1 MTNILFVI
9 GGIYRNLFKCS
20 YLRNKKLFLNFLFHF
35 WNFHQI
41 LKILKKKD
49 DRITYVFPKLETAKQ
64 VVSYFSKKP
73 RFRKPFDSKH
83 AKAS

>member
-1 MTNILFVI
+1 MQLAKKQKTFSQFFVPF
-9 GGIYRNLFKCS
+9 LKFSSDFKDS
-20 YLRNKKLFLNFLFHF
+20 EK
-35 WNFHQI
+35 
-41 LKILKKKD
+41 KKKD